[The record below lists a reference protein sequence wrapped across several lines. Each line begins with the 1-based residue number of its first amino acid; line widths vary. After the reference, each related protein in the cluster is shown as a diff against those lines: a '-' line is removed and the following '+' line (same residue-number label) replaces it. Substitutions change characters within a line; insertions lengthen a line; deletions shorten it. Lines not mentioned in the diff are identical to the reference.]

1 MNKTYPMTV
10 VIGTIVIAIV
20 FGIKRIVRMAL
31 VDRHVVDEK
40 KDEDHGATVA
50 PV

>member
-10 VIGTIVIAIV
+10 VIGTMAIAIV
-20 FGIKRIVRMAL
+20 FGIKRIAHMTL

-40 KDEDHGATVA
+40 KDEDHGTTVA